1 MLHSFVGTVVPL
13 LVPME
18 GAFDWAM
25 RMAGDFE
32 TTVKVV
38 GSAIIVAFFLYHA
51 LKGGFVLSRLIIAA
65 LTAALCVWL
74 LWNVTTWGRTKVGD
88 QMNAA
93 MIAPASVPYAPGA
106 STGFELP
113 SDSASSG
120 QVSNL

>member
-1 MLHSFVGTVVPL
+1 MLSSLVPL

-18 GAFDWAM
+18 GLFDWANKQ
-25 RMAGDFE
+25 AGNFE
-32 TTVKVV
+32 NTVKVV
-38 GSAIIVAFFLYHA
+38 GSAIIVAFFLYQA

-74 LWNVTTWGRTKVGD
+74 LFNVTTWGKTKVGD

-93 MIAPASVPYAPGA
+93 MLAPAAVATPSASVD
-106 STGFELP
+106 FELP
-113 SDSASSG
+113 PGSASSG

>member
-1 MLHSFVGTVVPL
+1 MLHSFGSTIVPL

-18 GAFDWAM
+18 GLFDWATKQ
-25 RMAGDFE
+25 AGSFE
-32 TTVKVV
+32 TTVKIV
-38 GSAIIVAFFLYHA
+38 GSAVIVAFFLYHA

-93 MIAPASVPYAPGA
+93 MLAPSSVPYAPVA
-106 STGFELP
+106 ATGFELP
-113 SDSASSG
+113 PDSASSG
-120 QVSNL
+120 RVSNL